1 MRQFNIDDNKE
12 KTEGNKKVIT
22 ITINNQCKPIKKE
35 KIKLVKKLF
44 VINYNKNKV
53 NDEKE
58 EIKKYFFNKC
68 LLILK
73 Q

>member
-1 MRQFNIDDNKE
+1 MRQFNINDNKQE
-12 KTEGNKKVIT
+12 IEGIKKVIT
-22 ITINNQCKPIKKE
+22 TTNNNQGKSIKKE

-44 VINYNKNKV
+44 VINDNKNKV

-58 EIKKYFFNKC
+58 EIKKYFFHKC